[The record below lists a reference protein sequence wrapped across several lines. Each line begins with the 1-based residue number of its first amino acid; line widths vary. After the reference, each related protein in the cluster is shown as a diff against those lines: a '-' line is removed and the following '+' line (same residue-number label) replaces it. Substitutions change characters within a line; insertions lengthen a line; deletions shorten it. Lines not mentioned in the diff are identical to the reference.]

1 MKSPTDFSLSYA
13 CYGRMFCR
21 DDKLK
26 FVGQWG
32 VAVSISNLTS
42 REYEAMFTPYSI
54 EPMRER
60 DLIDV
65 VEIEETSGLN
75 RWGYDAYRRELF
87 TNPNSIMIV
96 ARNLVPGPG
105 VIGFFAGWI
114 VEDELHVN
122 NVASHRE
129 YRRIGIG
136 RSLMEAAIDEGGRRG
151 VAFVILEVRASNEG
165 AQLLYRDLGFS
176 IVGRRRE
183 YYRVPTEDAFVMKLK
198 FR

>member
-1 MKSPTDFSLSYA
+1 M
-13 CYGRMFCR
+13 
-21 DDKLK
+21 
-26 FVGQWG
+26 
-32 VAVSISNLTS
+32 SISNLTS

-129 YRRIGIG
+129 YRRIGVG
-136 RSLMEAAIDEGGRRG
+136 RSLMEAAIDEAGRRS
-151 VAFVILEVRASNEG
+151 VAFVILEVRASNEA
-165 AQLLYRDLGFS
+165 AQLLYRDLGFR

-183 YYRVPTEDAFVMKLK
+183 YYRLPTEDALVMKLK

>member
-1 MKSPTDFSLSYA
+1 
-13 CYGRMFCR
+13 
-21 DDKLK
+21 
-26 FVGQWG
+26 
-32 VAVSISNLTS
+32 VSISNLTS

-129 YRRIGIG
+129 YRRIGVG
-136 RSLMEAAIDEGGRRG
+136 RSLMEAAIDEAGRRS
-151 VAFVILEVRASNEG
+151 VAFVILEVRASNEA
-165 AQLLYRDLGFS
+165 AQLLYGDLGFR

-183 YYRVPTEDAFVMKLK
+183 YYRLPTEDALVMKLK

>member
-1 MKSPTDFSLSYA
+1 
-13 CYGRMFCR
+13 MF
-21 DDKLK
+21 K
-26 FVGQWG
+26 
-32 VAVSISNLTS
+32 
-42 REYEAMFTPYSI
+42 PYSI

-60 DLIDV
+60 DLLDV

-96 ARNLVPGPG
+96 ARNLVAGPA

-122 NVASHRE
+122 NVASHQD

-136 RSLMEAAIDEGGRRG
+136 RSLMESAIDESGQRG
-151 VAFVILEVRASNEG
+151 VAHVILEVRASNEA
-165 AQLLYRDLGFS
+165 AQLLYRELGFGF
-176 IVGRRRE
+176 IGRRRD
-183 YYRVPTEDAFVMKLK
+183 YYRMPTEDALVMKLK
-198 FR
+198 LR

>member
-1 MKSPTDFSLSYA
+1 M
-13 CYGRMFCR
+13 
-21 DDKLK
+21 
-26 FVGQWG
+26 
-32 VAVSISNLTS
+32 SISNLTS
-42 REYEAMFTPYSI
+42 REYESMFKPYSI

-65 VEIEETSGLN
+65 VDIEETSGLN

-96 ARNLVPGPG
+96 ARNLVPGPA

-122 NVASHRE
+122 NVAAHRD

-136 RSLMEAAIDEGGRRG
+136 RSLMEAAIREAIARG
-151 VAFVILEVRASNEG
+151 VAHVILEVRASNEA

-176 IVGRRRE
+176 FVGRRRD
-183 YYRVPTEDAFVMKLK
+183 YYHLPTEDALVMKLK

>member
-1 MKSPTDFSLSYA
+1 M
-13 CYGRMFCR
+13 
-21 DDKLK
+21 
-26 FVGQWG
+26 
-32 VAVSISNLTS
+32 SISNLTS
-42 REYEAMFTPYSI
+42 REYEAMFKPYSI

-96 ARNLVPGPG
+96 ARNLVPGPA

-122 NVASHRE
+122 NVASHQD

-136 RSLMEAAIDEGGRRG
+136 RSLMEAALDEAGRRG
-151 VAFVILEVRASNEG
+151 VAHVILEVRASNDG
-165 AQLLYRDLGFS
+165 AQLLYRDLGFGY
-176 IVGRRRE
+176 VGRRRD
-183 YYRVPTEDAFVMKLK
+183 YYRLPTEDALVMKLK
-198 FR
+198 LR

>member
-1 MKSPTDFSLSYA
+1 M
-13 CYGRMFCR
+13 
-21 DDKLK
+21 
-26 FVGQWG
+26 
-32 VAVSISNLTS
+32 SISNLTS
-42 REYEAMFTPYSI
+42 REYEAMFKPYSI

-96 ARNLVPGPG
+96 ARNVVPGPA
-105 VIGFFAGWI
+105 VIGFFAGWT

-122 NVASHRE
+122 NVASHQE

-136 RSLMEAAIDEGGRRG
+136 RSLMEAALDEAGRRG
-151 VAFVILEVRASNEG
+151 VAHVILEVRASNDG
-165 AQLLYRDLGFS
+165 AQLLYRDLGFGF
-176 IVGRRRE
+176 VGRRRD
-183 YYRVPTEDAFVMKLK
+183 YYRLPTEDALVMKLK
-198 FR
+198 LR

>member
-1 MKSPTDFSLSYA
+1 
-13 CYGRMFCR
+13 MF
-21 DDKLK
+21 K
-26 FVGQWG
+26 
-32 VAVSISNLTS
+32 
-42 REYEAMFTPYSI
+42 PYSI

-60 DLIDV
+60 DLLDV

-96 ARNLVPGPG
+96 ARNLVPGPA

-122 NVASHRE
+122 NVASHQD

-136 RSLMEAAIDEGGRRG
+136 RSLMESAIDESGRRG
-151 VAFVILEVRASNEG
+151 VAHVILEVRASNEA
-165 AQLLYRDLGFS
+165 AQFLYRELGFGF
-176 IVGRRRE
+176 IGRRRD
-183 YYRVPTEDAFVMKLK
+183 YYRVPTEDALVMKLK
-198 FR
+198 LR